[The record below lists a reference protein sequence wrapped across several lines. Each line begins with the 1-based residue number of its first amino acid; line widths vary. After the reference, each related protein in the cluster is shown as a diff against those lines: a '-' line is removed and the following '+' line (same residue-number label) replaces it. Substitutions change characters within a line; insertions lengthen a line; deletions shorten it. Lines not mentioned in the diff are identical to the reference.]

1 MSYLSVT
8 IHIKTNEKRNK
19 VNTMNTEQHI
29 DINNLCSRKLWEI
42 LTLNLPAHH
51 QQKNHIAQEL
61 ITRSHYTNE
70 LESWRQQSH

>member
-1 MSYLSVT
+1 
-8 IHIKTNEKRNK
+8 
-19 VNTMNTEQHI
+19 MNTEQHI

-51 QQKNHIAQEL
+51 QQKNHIEQEL